1 MGIVG
6 RVDAVLGCQL
16 ICVDFRSVESIH
28 GRELSR
34 GEDRLVF
41 RSDVQ
46 EIVAV
51 LVLLFDT
58 SAAYLLLDTISSE
71 KTARGVFY
79 FSIQVGSL
87 PLE

>member
-1 MGIVG
+1 M
-6 RVDAVLGCQL
+6 
-16 ICVDFRSVESIH
+16 DFRSDEGVH
-28 GRELSR
+28 RRELSR
-34 GEDRLVF
+34 GKDRLVLG
-41 RSDVQ
+41 SNVQ